1 MFRPAW
7 RAGSAHPVALSEEL
21 PVASDSVDVVM
32 LHHALDFTE
41 QAHRLLREATRVL
54 RPGGHMLIVGFN
66 PASLWGLAKL
76 LRSRNQVPWCGKF
89 ISKGR
94 LADWLQL
101 LNLQLKSTELGLYSP
116 PTKITKILTHASRIE
131 RFGAGTQLPF
141 GGIYV
146 MQCVKQIAPIT
157 PIVPRWRPMRSGSLG
172 VPAVEN
178 IRVTIH

>member
-1 MFRPAW
+1 
-7 RAGSAHPVALSEEL
+7 
-21 PVASDSVDVVM
+21 
-32 LHHALDFTE
+32 
-41 QAHRLLREATRVL
+41 
-54 RPGGHMLIVGFN
+54 MLIIGFN

-101 LNLQLKSTELGLYSP
+101 LNLQLKSTELFVFSSDKAY
-116 PTKITKILTHASRIE
+116 KILTHANRIE

-146 MQCVKQIAPIT
+146 MQCVKQIVPIT
-157 PIVPRWRPMRSGSLG
+157 PIVPRWRPLRSGSLG
-172 VPAVEN
+172 VPAAEN

>member
-1 MFRPAW
+1 MGA
-7 RAGSAHPVALSEEL
+7 AV
-21 PVASDSVDVVM
+21 
-32 LHHALDFTE
+32 
-41 QAHRLLREATRVL
+41 
-54 RPGGHMLIVGFN
+54 
-66 PASLWGLAKL
+66 
-76 LRSRNQVPWCGKF
+76 RSRNQVPWCGKF

-116 PTKITKILTHASRIE
+116 TRLKILNHASRIE

-141 GGIYV
+141 GGIYDAGEAD
-146 MQCVKQIAPIT
+146 CADHT
-157 PIVPRWRPMRSGSLG
+157 DCARWRPLRSGSLG

>member
-21 PVASDSVDVVM
+21 PVASDSVDVVV

-41 QAHRLLREATRVL
+41 QTHRLLRSD
-54 RPGGHMLIVGFN
+54 PGVKTGWSYADRRFN

-76 LRSRNQVPWCGKF
+76 LRSRNQVPWCGAF

-101 LNLQLKSTELGLYSP
+101 LNLRLKSTELGLYSP
-116 PTKITKILTHASRIE
+116 PTKVTKILAHASRIE
-131 RFGAGTQLPF
+131 RFGAEKQLPF

-146 MQCVKQIAPIT
+146 MQCVKQIVPIT
-157 PIVPRWRPMRSGSLG
+157 PIVPRWRPLRSGSLG